1 MTSLSPTPRRSFR
14 VASAAALTLA
24 MALAGPGM
32 AWAAGAG
39 GGNGSGGSAGSGGS
53 GNGGSGTAPG
63 AAGSTTGSE
72 ASLQIQAQELT
83 GQIEANG
90 VQLDQLDEEYNA
102 AELQY
107 LQLGSQVAG
116 LEKAMAQTD
125 RTAAATKRELKNQ
138 AVLDY
143 ITGGAP
149 LITRIP
155 VLPSNPNLATSY
167 AEIIAGSQER
177 AIEAYHQV
185 MLDQVR
191 QETQLTS
198 ARQQAAITLTAIEGD
213 RAAATQTLAE
223 QKSALGQV
231 KGKLAVA
238 VAEVEAQ
245 QQQAEQTAIETSF
258 AQQGQNSTGQ
268 PSAGASPTTATTA
281 APLDPTQPVAPFQ
294 PVAPPTTT
302 PPPPAA
308 PVTTTGPPPT
318 SPAPVQPPSGN
329 SPAPGYQLAIAY
341 ARAQIGKPY
350 QWGGA
355 GPNSFDCSGLVMM
368 AWEQAGVYFPHLAQ
382 DQYDMTERIAISN
395 LLPGDL
401 VFYGT
406 PSDVYHV
413 GLYIGGG
420 DMIAAPETGQNVQ
433 IQSIYWSGLLGGG
446 RVQS

>member
-1 MTSLSPTPRRSFR
+1 MTSPSPTPRHYYR
-14 VASAAALTLA
+14 VATSAALTLA
-24 MALAGPGM
+24 LSLAGPGM

-39 GGNGSGGSAGSGGS
+39 GANGGGGSAG
-53 GNGGSGTAPG
+53 GT
-63 AAGSTTGSE
+63 SGSE

-125 RTAAATKRELKNQ
+125 RTAAAAKQELKNQ

-149 LITRIP
+149 VITHIP
-155 VLPSNPNLATSY
+155 VLPSNPDLATSY

-185 MLDQVR
+185 MLDQAR
-191 QETQLTS
+191 QEKQLTS
-198 ARQQAAITLTAIEGD
+198 ARQQAAVTLTAIASD

-223 QKSALGQV
+223 QKSALSRV
-231 KGKLAVA
+231 KGNLAVA
-238 VAEVEAQ
+238 VAQVEAQ
-245 QQQAEQTAIETSF
+245 QQKAEQTAVETSF
-258 AQQGQNSTGQ
+258 YEQGQPSPRSTGD

-281 APLDPTQPVAPFQ
+281 APLGPTQPVATVR
-294 PVAPPTTT
+294 PVTAPTTAA
-302 PPPPAA
+302 PPPAA
-308 PVTTTGPPPT
+308 APVPPT
-318 SPAPVQPPSGN
+318 TPPTTAPAPVQTASGN

-350 QWGGA
+350 LWGGA
-355 GPNSFDCSGLVMM
+355 GPNAFDCSGLVMM
-368 AWEQAGVYFPHLAQ
+368 AWAQAGVHFPHLAQ
-382 DQYDMTERIAISN
+382 DQYDMTERIPISS

-406 PSDVYHV
+406 TSDVYHV

-420 DMIAAPETGQNVQ
+420 DMIDGAGD
-433 IQSIYWSGLLGGG
+433 G
-446 RVQS
+446 